1 MRIGRIAAAGLFFAL
16 LTTVLP
22 VGTQMASA
30 AVTLVAC
37 PAGTEATDFQP
48 GLTLVPRPTT
58 VHVEGTLGSCVS
70 TSNPAINNATFTING
85 SGTASCLTASFN
97 STMVVDWNSGANSVI
112 RYNLTVNIK
121 PAGETVFVSEGEVV
135 SGQFAGAQV
144 VRTTIEATL
153 DALKCLT
160 VQGVM
165 TASGPTALVIAG

>member
-1 MRIGRIAAAGLFFAL
+1 
-16 LTTVLP
+16 
-22 VGTQMASA
+22 
-30 AVTLVAC
+30 
-37 PAGTEATDFQP
+37 
-48 GLTLVPRPTT
+48 
-58 VHVEGTLGSCVS
+58 
-70 TSNPAINNATFTING
+70 
-85 SGTASCLTASFN
+85 
-97 STMVVDWNSGANSVI
+97 MVVDWNSGANSVI

-144 VRTTIEATL
+144 VRTTVEATL